1 MMSLQGEIAAL
12 RRQLENEA
20 DQRRTLVETQEE
32 IQDGLADIRVRLDV
46 LSETRSQGGPL
57 DLNLPQAVIIGL
69 LLYFGLTG
77 RQDVLSLIMSWLG
90 GGS

>member
-1 MMSLQGEIAAL
+1 MSLQGEIAAL

-20 DQRRTLVETQEE
+20 DQRRALVETQEE
-32 IQDGLADIRVRLDV
+32 IQDGLAAIRVRLDV
-46 LSETRSQGGPL
+46 LNEARSQGAL

-77 RQDVLSLIMSWLG
+77 RQDMLTLVLSWLG